1 MKKVVVN
8 NKALFFQILITMHYM
23 ALVALDDPHTY
34 IAGLNPALSVSILSR
49 FLVFFYI
56 LQW

>member
-1 MKKVVVN
+1 M
-8 NKALFFQILITMHYM
+8 TMHYM

-34 IAGLNPALSVSILSR
+34 IAGLNPALCTSILSR

>member
-1 MKKVVVN
+1 MKKLVN
-8 NKALFFQILITMHYM
+8 NKAVFRQTLMATYYM

-34 IAGLNPALSVSILSR
+34 IAGLNPALSMSILTH
-49 FLVFFYI
+49 FLVFFLI